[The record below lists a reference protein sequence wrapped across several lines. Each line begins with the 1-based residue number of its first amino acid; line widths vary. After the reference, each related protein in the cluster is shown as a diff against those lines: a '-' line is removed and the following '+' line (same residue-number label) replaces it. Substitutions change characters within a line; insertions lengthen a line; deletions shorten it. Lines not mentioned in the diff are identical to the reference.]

1 MREILRTEFGDLAS
15 VYTDNEETLK
25 ERIMQAFDQAWEQV
39 KEISSEISEL
49 TMAMLNLRMI

>member
-15 VYTDNEETLK
+15 VHTDNEEALK